1 MGLPWHRCGATC
13 REAGGCDG
21 LGVKSPLT
29 CQGLEASPVGVPLT
43 DEAVERDSGRGE
55 HAPRI
60 IQRSTDILGSAG
72 QIQFVSKS
80 IKPVNQVESSRRKMH

>member
-1 MGLPWHRCGATC
+1 MEMGLRWHRCGATWP
-13 REAGGCDG
+13 EAGGCDG

-60 IQRSTDILGSAG
+60 IQRSTDILSSAA
-72 QIQFVSKS
+72 
-80 IKPVNQVESSRRKMH
+80 